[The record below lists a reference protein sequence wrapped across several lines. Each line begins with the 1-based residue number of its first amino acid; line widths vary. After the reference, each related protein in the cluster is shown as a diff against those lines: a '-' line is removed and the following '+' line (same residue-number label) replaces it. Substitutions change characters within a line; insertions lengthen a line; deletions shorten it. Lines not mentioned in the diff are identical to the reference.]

1 MRFEVGEHIYVRE
14 ATHEFL
20 NWCRNNLI
28 LDNPEYYKKERMG
41 RWCGNTPKYIYL
53 YERNGGDVI
62 IPFGCVAD
70 LMHRFPAYTFMSRIR
85 PRDSFN
91 YNSTINLYSYQE
103 KAVTEALNA
112 RNGVIVMPCGS
123 GKGLPVDA
131 KICTP
136 TGWKRNGNL
145 QIGDM
150 VVGSNGKATRVTGI
164 FDRGK
169 VDAYKITFSD
179 GVTTVCDKDHLWTVQ
194 KQSQRAESGNWFVEN
209 TENIYK
215 HYQNMKCRSQKLYI
229 PIVEPVDFYGYENYR
244 NIDPWLLGFL
254 LGDGCFQKSM
264 ITMSTS
270 EDDLLQ
276 KVIDIIGKDYE
287 ALEWLTHKQKYD
299 WRFCGGYVLHNI
311 ETLGLKCKHSYEKFI
326 PKEYLF
332 APVNVRLKVLQGLFD
347 ADGHI
352 SNGMTYEYSTSSK
365 QLADDFVF
373 IVESLGGTAKV
384 KEIIPT
390 YAYNGEKRVG
400 KKSYRI
406 FFKLYKFKP
415 FTSAKHSAAYQE
427 RTHYNKAYRI
437 IKTIEPC
444 EPIISRCIMVD
455 ASDQLY
461 VAEHFVVTHN
471 TQCALELIS
480 RIGLKALWLTHTQ
493 DLLNQSMNRAKSVFG
508 CSGYGTITGGKVNIG
523 SGLTFATVQT
533 MSKLDLRKYRDT
545 WGCVVVDECFPADTL
560 IATKNGQ
567 KKINDLLRG
576 DLVASYNRDNE
587 QIEFKPVVSTFK
599 LIPRDLLKVT
609 MNDGTVI
616 NATGNHPFF
625 VKNSG
630 WVCAREMERG
640 DYVMQ
645 LVRQGVRRNKETVD
659 NKSKNKKT
667 RLRLLLSGLCIS
679 RNTSETRMDGRA
691 QSKVCGAYEK
701 NQCRISRSN
710 HRTND
715 KKKSN
720 EKPRNK
726 SKGVSAIERDRTQ
739 TKFTWRERHR
749 DNKTARNACERNF
762 KKPDRFNDFCG
773 ISNSNKSGEGFWISN
788 LLQGRY
794 SFGGADDSNRNRR
807 RLALFIKKTG
817 ARQKERTIIK
827 WIRVDSIE
835 IQKSTSDGTF
845 GGLCSDGYVYNIE
858 VADNNN
864 YFANGILVHNCH
876 KAIGSPTKVMQ
887 FYKVLSNLSCR
898 YKFGLTATP
907 KRADGLEASMFA
919 LIGGIIC
926 EIGRDAVED
935 TTCPVEVR
943 TVETGYMP
951 DLDMALAGDGTVNY
965 AGLVDDMV
973 HNENRFEV
981 VMDFLASIKIGQ
993 PVLVLAN
1000 RVEYLQ
1006 RLCTTYKERQIGEAI
1021 CLSAMG
1027 NSKSSKQARKQA
1039 LKALNDGELDCLFA
1053 TYQLAAEGLDCPNL
1067 RYVVFATPEKNE
1079 RVVEQASGRVARK
1092 AEGKDVGIVID
1103 FVDSFGMFRG
1113 WAKKREN
1120 IYRKLGYAV
1129 NDIY

>member
-14 ATHEFL
+14 ATHELL

-169 VDAYKITFSD
+169 VDAYKIIFSD

-287 ALEWLTHKQKYD
+287 ALEWLIHKQKYD

-415 FTSAKHSAAYQE
+415 FTSAKHSAAHQE

-461 VAEHFVVTHN
+461 VTEHFVVTHN

-493 DLLNQSMNRAKSVFG
+493 DLLNQSMARAKSVFG
-508 CSGYGTITGGKVNIG
+508 CGGYGTITGGKVNIG

-533 MSKLDLRKYRDT
+533 MSKLDLQKYKDT
-545 WGCVVVDECFPADTL
+545 WGCVVVDECH
-560 IATKNGQ
+560 K
-567 KKINDLLRG
+567 
-576 DLVASYNRDNE
+576 
-587 QIEFKPVVSTFK
+587 VV
-599 LIPRDLLKVT
+599 
-609 MNDGTVI
+609 
-616 NATGNHPFF
+616 
-625 VKNSG
+625 
-630 WVCAREMERG
+630 
-640 DYVMQ
+640 
-645 LVRQGVRRNKETVD
+645 
-659 NKSKNKKT
+659 
-667 RLRLLLSGLCIS
+667 
-679 RNTSETRMDGRA
+679 
-691 QSKVCGAYEK
+691 
-701 NQCRISRSN
+701 
-710 HRTND
+710 
-715 KKKSN
+715 
-720 EKPRNK
+720 
-726 SKGVSAIERDRTQ
+726 
-739 TKFTWRERHR
+739 
-749 DNKTARNACERNF
+749 
-762 KKPDRFNDFCG
+762 
-773 ISNSNKSGEGFWISN
+773 
-788 LLQGRY
+788 
-794 SFGGADDSNRNRR
+794 
-807 RLALFIKKTG
+807 
-817 ARQKERTIIK
+817 
-827 WIRVDSIE
+827 
-835 IQKSTSDGTF
+835 
-845 GGLCSDGYVYNIE
+845 
-858 VADNNN
+858 
-864 YFANGILVHNCH
+864 
-876 KAIGSPTKVMQ
+876 GSPTKVMQ

-1006 RLCTTYKERQIGEAI
+1006 RLCTAYKERRIGEAI